1 MDKVKRSHL
10 LHFSSRKATAFVI
23 QLFFYVL
30 LVSLAFVFL
39 FPFLYMLITS
49 VKSYSDLIDTSVE
62 WIVNEIHFRNYIL
75 SWKELNYPLHLFNST
90 IVTILSTMGH
100 LLSCAM
106 AGYAFARY
114 SYRYTN
120 RLFLLVIATMVIPIQ
135 TLIVPMY
142 IIFVKIGI
150 IDTFLP
156 LILPTFLGSGLKS
169 GLFIFIF
176 RQFFLTLPRS
186 LEEAA
191 EIDGCNCVKTYV
203 RIALPSASNSILVC
217 AVLSVVWHYNDYYEP
232 SLYLRKS
239 ELYLLPQVLPNVA
252 NLLDQIS
259 TGGGNAALTATLN
272 EDYHLGLIMASCVL
286 VLLPLMIFYF
296 IVQRWFMQGIENSG
310 ITGEWHC

>member
-10 LHFSSRKATAFVI
+10 LHFSRRKATALVI

-30 LVSLAFVFL
+30 LISLAFVFL
-39 FPFLYMLITS
+39 FPFLYMIITS

-62 WIVNEIHFRNYIL
+62 WIVNEIHFQNYIL

-90 IVTILSTMGH
+90 VVVILATLGH
-100 LLSCAM
+100 LISCAM

-120 RLFLLVIATMVIPIQ
+120 CLFLLVIATMVIPIQ

-150 IDTFLP
+150 VDTFLP
-156 LILPTFLGSGLKS
+156 LILPTFLGAGLKS
-169 GLFIFIF
+169 GLFIFVF

-191 EIDGCNCVKTYV
+191 EIDGCNCMKTYL

-217 AVLSVVWHYNDYYEP
+217 TVLSVVWHYNDYYEP
-232 SLYLRKS
+232 GLYLRKS

-252 NLLDQIS
+252 NLLEQAS
-259 TGGGNAALTATLN
+259 KGNGNATLAATLN
-272 EDYHLGLIMASCVL
+272 ENYHLGLIMASCVL
-286 VLLPLMIFYF
+286 VLLPLLIFYF

-310 ITGEWHC
+310 ITGE